1 MAGWSDGSATD
12 DPRWDY
18 GIPPE
23 HNANFAWLH
32 LVTSVLSNGRRAAVL
47 MANAASDSQNPR
59 ERAIRAAMVED
70 GVVECIVALPPK
82 LVRSTAIPVT
92 LWPLRNPSQKNDSEI
107 LFVDATGAG
116 RRTDRAHQ
124 ILTDEDINRIAS
136 AYGEWRTLGA
146 STTYDGVAGFSR
158 CVSLEEIRERNYALN
173 PRGYVV
179 ASAVTSDSDR
189 TTETLRRLRE
199 ELQHLHARAL
209 EVDAQ
214 VEHQLRRTGVWS
226 R

>member
-124 ILTDEDINRIAS
+124 ILTDEGHQPDRQRLRRMAH
-136 AYGEWRTLGA
+136 
-146 STTYDGVAGFSR
+146 
-158 CVSLEEIRERNYALN
+158 
-173 PRGYVV
+173 PRGVNY
-179 ASAVTSDSDR
+179 
-189 TTETLRRLRE
+189 LRR
-199 ELQHLHARAL
+199 
-209 EVDAQ
+209 
-214 VEHQLRRTGVWS
+214 RRRILPLCPWRRSGSATTP
-226 R
+226 

>member
-1 MAGWSDGSATD
+1 
-12 DPRWDY
+12 
-18 GIPPE
+18 
-23 HNANFAWLH
+23 
-32 LVTSVLSNGRRAAVL
+32 
-47 MANAASDSQNPR
+47 
-59 ERAIRAAMVED
+59 
-70 GVVECIVALPPK
+70 
-82 LVRSTAIPVT
+82 
-92 LWPLRNPSQKNDSEI
+92 
-107 LFVDATGAG
+107 
-116 RRTDRAHQ
+116 
-124 ILTDEDINRIAS
+124 
-136 AYGEWRTLGA
+136 
-146 STTYDGVAGFSR
+146 
-158 CVSLEEIRERNYALN
+158 VSLEEIRERNYALN

>member
-92 LWPLRNPSQKNDSEI
+92 LWLLRNPSQKNDSEI

-124 ILTDEDINRIAS
+124 IPS
-136 AYGEWRTLGA
+136 AYGEWRTLGRQLLTTA
-146 STTYDGVAGFSR
+146 SPDSPAVCPWRRSGSATT
-158 CVSLEEIRERNYALN
+158 
-173 PRGYVV
+173 P
-179 ASAVTSDSDR
+179 
-189 TTETLRRLRE
+189 
-199 ELQHLHARAL
+199 
-209 EVDAQ
+209 
-214 VEHQLRRTGVWS
+214 
-226 R
+226 